1 MKPLNNKNIENFKSG
16 FIAIIGAPNVGKSTL
31 LNQIIGQKISII
43 SSKPQTTRNRIM
55 GILHRPSSQIVFWDT
70 PGIHAGTKPLN
81 QKMLET
87 AFAAG
92 ENVDL
97 ILLMIDVSHANP
109 TAEKL
114 TLSHV
119 TEKNKAPIFLVL
131 NKIDLIKK
139 HDMLP
144 IIDQWQKLYPFH
156 AVIPI
161 SALKNIQVQKL
172 VEEMEKFLPVGP
184 PFFPEDYIT
193 DVPERFI
200 AAEII
205 REKIFQK
212 ALQEIPY
219 STAVTVDSFKEDKKR
234 NRIVIH
240 ASIHVERSSQK
251 GIIIGNKGSFIKM
264 IRIESEQD
272 IQKLTGIPVQ
282 LHLFVRIQKNWSR
295 DFNSLKRFGY

>member
-109 TAEKL
+109 TAEKI
-114 TLSHV
+114 TLSHM
-119 TEKNKAPIFLVL
+119 TEKNKAPIFLIL
-131 NKIDLIKK
+131 NKIDLIQK
-139 HDMLP
+139 HDILP